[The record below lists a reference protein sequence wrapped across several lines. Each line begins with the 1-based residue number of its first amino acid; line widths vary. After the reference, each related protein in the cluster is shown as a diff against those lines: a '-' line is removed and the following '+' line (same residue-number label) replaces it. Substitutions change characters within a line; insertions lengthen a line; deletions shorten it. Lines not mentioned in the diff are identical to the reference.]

1 MKQILV
7 VLIALF
13 ITNIYGQ
20 TTDQELDNRIKKE
33 YKRIGSLTKEEYDK
47 IDYSKFVKDIEAKV
61 EENPENTEARYFLGY
76 AYGQKNSYDANDMIH
91 TNLDLVMKASEQFE
105 EIIKLT
111 PKYSGEIIGLNPYD
125 KIAAEWGS
133 LAIKYLYEQKKDSAI
148 WAFKEAK
155 KRGGFNTYTLQ
166 LNKERLLTCS
176 KDAVLLSSGDIPTY
190 SLYFLQTVENIRNDV
205 TVIDVELLNSTWY
218 PEYLLDRKSID
229 FGMSSEELQTINYLE
244 WTDKEITIGDFSW
257 ILKPSYGEY
266 LLRGNRI
273 LLSFLKQNKFQR
285 DIYFTIGFNKEGSLS
300 LEDSLAQGLVL
311 DKLAITKADKEA
323 FKVSEESLIKMV
335 KMTKYVNIN
344 NDEEVNMV
352 YFFRIMCVYEMND
365 LFEKMDKETP
375 KKLMNLIDTY
385 IDEDAFPYR
394 DKDVLE
400 FIQQCRKFFNN

>member
-76 AYGQKNSYDANDMIH
+76 AYSQKNSYDANDMIH

-385 IDEDAFPYR
+385 INEDAFPYR